1 MRIAGSPKCASAPR
15 VVCALQY
22 GRKRERRG
30 LGERA
35 PPRQPADRRIRPRD
49 EAALHLY
56 AVRPDRVS
64 ADPALQAADVA
75 IPDDPDLAFEDRPP
89 GIFGGRFEG
98 VRGAGSRPAIGRE
111 PAYPLGP
118 RFAGP
123 RQGLARDS
131 APSIPLLSA
140 PLQQLAGGWVGGSA
154 PRTPWPR
161 SRRRS
166 VAFPQDT
173 WSGAIPRGGGTR
185 LKREPSVERTSP
197 TTQHVPANCRATEK
211 TGPLP
216 ANTAGPVQSHHTL
229 LSASTTSP

>member
-35 PPRQPADRRIRPRD
+35 PARQSADRRIRPRD
-49 EAALHLY
+49 EATLYLY

-89 GIFGGRFEG
+89 GIFGGCFEG

-123 RQGLARDS
+123 RQGLAGGC
-131 APSIPLLSA
+131 APSDP
-140 PLQQLAGGWVGGSA
+140 PNGN
-154 PRTPWPR
+154 
-161 SRRRS
+161 
-166 VAFPQDT
+166 
-173 WSGAIPRGGGTR
+173 GT
-185 LKREPSVERTSP
+185 
-197 TTQHVPANCRATEK
+197 
-211 TGPLP
+211 
-216 ANTAGPVQSHHTL
+216 
-229 LSASTTSP
+229 